1 MPQKTTHRQAPG
13 GFTRHAR
20 TVSGGSSK
28 MNLNLHF
35 TQKDSAPP
43 KHQEKLK
50 KNGHVHDV
58 CHPYYHHLR
67 IQSCSSM
74 RFYYVHQPRA
84 AAPLQRVNSGIRA
97 PSKEYAQPMVTQ
109 KRPQVSQNKHPV
121 AKQKTGFT
129 ISSPGEDED
138 EWVSSEAGSGA
149 VTPDDS
155 SDDEGSRERSRTP
168 VETVKPTPAAADK
181 DEVPLPATP
190 RAEFSMSRVATARP
204 AAPLEGEMHPFI
216 KCVPQKSSNL
226 HSATQLS
233 HQRHHTDPDVMG
245 SRSGT
250 TSPTHHSH
258 RHDSSKRNSFTRPP
272 SMYSV
277 RSETPLRPHP
287 LIRGNSY
294 GQGIALG
301 TNSKPAPLAPLTVTS
316 GSSAAQISSSPPNM
330 STSPTSVQTA
340 FGPQSPN
347 RRTSISSAR
356 SVATLPVTPP
366 MPSHDRHRTI
376 SSSSTASFAAL
387 TSLVHYPTA
396 ASRPPTPQYTAY
408 FPSAN
413 THGNLDA
420 MHPLL
425 PPPYLGTHLAVL
437 TNRSPIRES
446 FDRVVRAKQ
455 GR

>member
-1 MPQKTTHRQAPG
+1 MPQKTAHRQASG

-20 TVSGGSSK
+20 TASGGSSK

-35 TQKDSAPP
+35 TQKDAAPP

-50 KNGHVHDV
+50 KNGHVHD
-58 CHPYYHHLR
+58 
-67 IQSCSSM
+67 
-74 RFYYVHQPRA
+74 PRA

-97 PSKEYAQPMVTQ
+97 PPKEYMQQTASQ
-109 KRPQVSQNKHPV
+109 KRPQVSQKKHPV
-121 AKQKTGFT
+121 AKQKTCFT
-129 ISSPGEDED
+129 ISSTGEDED

-149 VTPDDS
+149 ATPDES

-168 VETVKPTPAAADK
+168 VEVAKPTITTTDK
-181 DEVPLPATP
+181 DEAFLPATP
-190 RAEFSMSRVATARP
+190 RAEFSISRVSTARP
-204 AAPLEGEMHPFI
+204 TAPPAAPPERQEHPST
-216 KCVPQKSSNL
+216 KCVPPNSSNL
-226 HSATQLS
+226 RSATQPS
-233 HQRHHTDPDVMG
+233 HQRHYTDPDVMN
-245 SRSGT
+245 SRSET

-258 RHDSSKRNSFTRPP
+258 RHDGSKRNSFTRPP

-277 RSETPLRPHP
+277 RSDTPLRPHP

-294 GQGIALG
+294 GQGVALG
-301 TNSKPAPLAPLTVTS
+301 TNTKPAPLAPLTVTS
-316 GSSAAQISSSPPNM
+316 SSSAAQISSSPPNM
-330 STSPTSVQTA
+330 STSPTSIQTA
-340 FGPQSPN
+340 FGPQSSPNPN
-347 RRTSISSAR
+347 RRTSISSGR

-366 MPSHDRHRTI
+366 NRPSQDRHRTI
-376 SSSSTASFAAL
+376 SASSTASFAAL
-387 TSLVHYPTA
+387 TSLAHYPTA

-408 FPSAN
+408 FPPAN

-437 TNRSPIRES
+437 TNRSPIKES